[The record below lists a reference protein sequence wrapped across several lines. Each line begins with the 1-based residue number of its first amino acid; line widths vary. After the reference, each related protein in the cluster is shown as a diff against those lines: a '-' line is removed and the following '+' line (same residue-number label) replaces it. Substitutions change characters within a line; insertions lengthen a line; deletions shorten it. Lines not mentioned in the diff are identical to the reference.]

1 MGGPTLKATAL
12 SGRRSGL
19 YREGKLAKLQG
30 PLLFVLF
37 FLIVGEKPAAGFAN
51 KVDCPLNCEY
61 NSTLSPLSGFCH
73 GVLSRQQ
80 ETKPRYQVFD
90 TLVHEL
96 L

>member
-1 MGGPTLKATAL
+1 MGRPTLKVAAV
-12 SGRRSGL
+12 SGPRSGL
-19 YREGKLAKLQG
+19 YRKGKLAKLLG

-37 FLIVGEKPAAGFAN
+37 FLMVGEKPAAGFAT

-61 NSTLSPLSGFCH
+61 NSTLSPLSGFCR

-80 ETKPRYQVFD
+80 ETKSRFQVFD